1 MISNLETQQ
10 IRWRAV
16 ALLVVFVFSF
26 GSLTTPFSSDVKFS
40 KQAGLTKTEKSNKPS
55 GQLPF
60 EGKEK
65 EKEASSENVQEA
77 VDYTN
82 SWLFT
87 ERSLLVSLIIYC
99 APRSCGD
106 VTNLPL
112 YLAKRALLL

>member
-1 MISNLETQQ
+1 MINNPKTQQ
-10 IRWRAV
+10 IRWGAV
-16 ALLVVFVFSF
+16 ALLFVFVLSF

-40 KQAGLTKTEKSNKPS
+40 KQVGLTKTEKSTKPS

-65 EKEASSENVQEA
+65 ENEASSEGIQEDA
-77 VDYTN
+77 DYSN
-82 SWLFT
+82 SWLFND
-87 ERSLLVSLIIYC
+87 RSLLVSLIIYC

-112 YLAKRALLL
+112 YLAKRVLLL